1 LGKFFIVYASCLTKN
16 GAFALALL
24 FEGKIGSSEIFFAF
38 LRKFFAIAKINIKTH
53 SLIIGILVLTYGV
66 SFEELHGAL
75 EEVGE
80 HPLVH
85 DGPGPRS

>member
-1 LGKFFIVYASCLTKN
+1 MFFWRKRFKFQLS
-16 GAFALALL
+16 
-24 FEGKIGSSEIFFAF
+24 
-38 LRKFFAIAKINIKTH
+38 AIAENPKNICDLTQNFRR
-53 SLIIGILVLTYGV
+53 STALTYGV